1 MYYVL
6 PRPLRFIAKANE
18 DASVKRPFMLHT
30 TAFVQMMQKE
40 TIYATL
46 SCSLSNL
53 AVLLVDIADHA
64 ADGF

>member
-1 MYYVL
+1 
-6 PRPLRFIAKANE
+6 
-18 DASVKRPFMLHT
+18 MLHT